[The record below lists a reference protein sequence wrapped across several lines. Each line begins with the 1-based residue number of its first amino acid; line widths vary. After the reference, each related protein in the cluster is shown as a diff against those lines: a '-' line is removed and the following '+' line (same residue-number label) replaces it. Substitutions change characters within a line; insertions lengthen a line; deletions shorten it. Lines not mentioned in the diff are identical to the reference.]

1 METPRMMTRS
11 RHVPTPKMSDR
22 KKSLFGA
29 QSSGLVCNAEED
41 SDLGPMSPLKFSNS
55 PKRGP
60 MKDLNITS
68 FRNILGN
75 ASPESDRSLSP
86 DFERRFTH
94 SERYEI
100 LPASHDKENQMMDE
114 ETRLSFSNST
124 PRMRNVAESTQLD
137 ENNSNSLSMLMNSD
151 LNIVDKKNA
160 IMKTPGLSQGAGQK
174 KEPKTTFR
182 KSSFQEN
189 VLTPSDSGNKSNSF
203 SESTGES
210 RARTSLSFSNIRPIS
225 TKSFYSS
232 STTEVAQKPVTKPS
246 PTYSVVSSGRVPQ
259 RRSTSHSRKPRSR
272 SKKRDNS
279 IRLGGINRG
288 VFHKIKRYSAKAKAA
303 KETVKK
309 LSTSQILES
318 TASLFNKSLPTAN
331 IPVKSPSVQCKSA
344 PTSPQNPKPLKAQ
357 IERIKKILS
366 DSRKNP
372 IEQARP
378 LSFSKSMTDLTG
390 ELYNDDDSED
400 QETDVEDDDG
410 ADDAKS
416 DGGGGGG
423 GRKFFKS
430 SSNRR
435 IKREYK
441 VVNNVTATVRK
452 GGKLALKSDKP
463 RKRKHPSM
471 FEDEIDLASEQL
483 EVDFLISKLVGSQGE
498 QDAEHI
504 PVKQSTPLK
513 TYSKPEPQPIPP
525 ATVQVEFID
534 AIQSEI
540 SNDEPIP
547 MQSNVIYVDRLSP
560 LMNGIGTSGESSCS
574 STRDGNCIQPD
585 YQESPTTQ
593 IRTMTSSMSI
603 SRAVNVSKQFTT
615 GQSQVESNKL
625 FPIFYKD
632 HQRMVAAQS
641 QSEQDTCHGL
651 FDAVR
656 RKPKRL
662 RISFRGAGSNQ
673 YQIDAGQK
681 AYGALQC
688 PECGLLYS
696 VHEPEEEL
704 IHENYHNS
712 LHILRFPGWGSE
724 AVIAHVPEWDVSGR
738 VLAVGMTA
746 NQNKLHKVQE
756 VLGVVDREL
765 GYVEPCQLVL
775 GSVVYLAVARG
786 TILGICV
793 AQPLQHANRLLTIE
807 GLEGPLDCCT
817 METYPVKC
825 GISRIWV
832 SPSFRGHGIAQTL
845 LTVLRSHFVFGYQLS
860 YDEIAF
866 SAPTEAGKRL
876 AETVTGRKDF
886 LIYM

>member
-1 METPRMMTRS
+1 MATRS

-29 QSSGLVCNAEED
+29 EPSKLSRKIEED

-60 MKDLNITS
+60 MKDLNITT

-86 DFERRFTH
+86 DFERRFAH
-94 SERYEI
+94 SDRYEI
-100 LPASHDKENQMMDE
+100 LPASYDKENQMMDE
-114 ETRLSFSNST
+114 ETRLSFSSST
-124 PRMRNVAESTQLD
+124 PRMKTVAESSLLD
-137 ENNSNSLSMLMNSD
+137 ENNSNSLSMMMNSD
-151 LNIVDKKNA
+151 LNIVDKKNP
-160 IMKTPGLSQGAGQK
+160 ILKTPGLSEATGQK
-174 KEPKTTFR
+174 KEPRTSFR
-182 KSSFQEN
+182 KMSFQEN
-189 VLTPSDSGNKSNSF
+189 VLTPSDGYKANS
-203 SESTGES
+203 SSES

-232 STTEVAQKPVTKPS
+232 STEIKTIQKPATKPS
-246 PTYSVVSSGRVPQ
+246 PTYSTVSIGKAAP
-259 RRSTSHSRKPRSR
+259 RRSGGHSRRSR
-272 SKKRDNS
+272 QSSKNRNNAP
-279 IRLGGINRG
+279 RLGGINRG
-288 VFHKIKRYSAKAKAA
+288 VFHKIKKPSTKAKAA
-303 KETVKK
+303 KTAVKK

-318 TASLFNKSLPTAN
+318 TASLFNKSLQPSPKTA
-331 IPVKSPSVQCKSA
+331 KSPVQCKSA
-344 PTSPQNPKPLKAQ
+344 PTSPQKSKPLKLQ
-357 IERIKKILS
+357 IERIKKILK
-366 DSRKNP
+366 DCRNNP

-378 LSFSKSMTDLTG
+378 LSLSKSMTNLADDSFYEDDASSIGDGTDL
-390 ELYNDDDSED
+390 DDD
-400 QETDVEDDDG
+400 DD
-410 ADDAKS
+410 DDAKS
-416 DGGGGGG
+416 DFGGG

-441 VVNNVTATVRK
+441 LANNMTATVHK
-452 GGKLALKSDKP
+452 GGKIALKGSKP
-463 RKRKHPSM
+463 RKRRHLSM

-483 EVDFLISKLVGSQGE
+483 EVDFLISKLVGSQSE
-498 QDAEHI
+498 PDAE
-504 PVKQSTPLK
+504 PTQLQQSTPLK
-513 TYSKPEPQPIPP
+513 SGSEPEPQQIPP
-525 ATVQVEFID
+525 PTVQVEVID
-534 AIQSEI
+534 AFHSEV

-547 MQSNVIYVDRLSP
+547 VQSNIIYVDRLSP
-560 LMNGIGTSGESSCS
+560 LLNGATGGTSEDSSCN
-574 STRDGNCIQPD
+574 STRDGNCIQLD
-585 YQESPTTQ
+585 YQESPTMQ
-593 IRTMTSSMSI
+593 IRTMTSSLSI
-603 SRAVNVSKQFTT
+603 TRASNVSIQLDD
-615 GQSQVESNKL
+615 QSQMESHKL

-641 QSEQDTCHGL
+641 QSEEVCYGL
-651 FDAVR
+651 FDTIR

-662 RISFRGAGSNQ
+662 RTFRGVGSNQ

-681 AYGALQC
+681 EYGAQQC
-688 PECGLLYS
+688 PDCGLLYT

-712 LHILRFPGWGSE
+712 LHILRFPGWSNE
-724 AVIAHVPEWDVSGR
+724 PVVANVPEWDVSGR
-738 VLAVGMTA
+738 VLAIGMTA
-746 NQNKLHKVQE
+746 NQHKLQKVQE
-756 VLGVVDREL
+756 VLAVMDREL

-775 GSVVYLAVARG
+775 GSVVYLAIAKG
-786 TILGICV
+786 TILGVCV

-807 GLEGPLDCCT
+807 GLEGPFDCCT

-845 LTVLRSHFVFGYQLS
+845 LAVMRSHFVFGYQLS

-886 LIYM
+886 LIYA